1 MEFAEKTQL
10 QQSSAFICCA
20 SEQQNDALKK
30 IQKQYE
36 VFTKMKKNWNLLASP
51 FHTNGFILQSWTVS
65 SVLPK
70 KLLWQYNK
78 EGYLVR
84 I

>member
-1 MEFAEKTQL
+1 MVGRSENIKLQQVMEFAEKTQL

-36 VFTKMKKNWNLLASP
+36 VFTKMKK
-51 FHTNGFILQSWTVS
+51 TEIC
-65 SVLPK
+65 
-70 KLLWQYNK
+70 
-78 EGYLVR
+78 
-84 I
+84 

>member
-36 VFTKMKKNWNLLASP
+36 VFTKMKK
-51 FHTNGFILQSWTVS
+51 TEIC
-65 SVLPK
+65 
-70 KLLWQYNK
+70 
-78 EGYLVR
+78 
-84 I
+84 